1 MSDKM
6 EIETK
11 STSSEST
18 MSLEDSEIEN
28 MLLETQGIIEKLD
41 ATEKYLADF
50 AKLNSYVI
58 PYTIVTPDKKM
69 DLTDALT
76 ILQNTSNAS
85 TFGTN
90 MLAFLQNV
98 CIIPEKLSD
107 QSGKK

>member
-1 MSDKM
+1 
-6 EIETK
+6 
-11 STSSEST
+11 
-18 MSLEDSEIEN
+18 
-28 MLLETQGIIEKLD
+28 
-41 ATEKYLADF
+41 
-50 AKLNSYVI
+50 
-58 PYTIVTPDKKM
+58 M